1 MATIGD
7 RASQTREPNVTTAP
21 GAECSH
27 LRRVHVRQRRPSKR
41 SGLYRC
47 GPISS

>member
-21 GAECSH
+21 GASAH
-27 LRRVHVRQRRPSKR
+27 T
-41 SGLYRC
+41 SGAFAPFNA
-47 GPISS
+47 G